1 MQLQSCAHVTGRQP
15 WSAAAVSRLKLSAT
29 GAMSWQIKMRVLKC
43 LPAAT
48 TYPTGD
54 KSFAVK
60 QGFPDP
66 ISAEEADPFLMCDHF
81 VRALNQLAPA
91 CAYSLSCVCPF
102 TRPCMAL
109 RRPCRRAL
117 SVRMSSLC
125 RGTPIEAWT
134 SSPTSCNA
142 KAATPT
148 PSAIAP
154 PSTAPECSGSG
165 SRRLLLRCTD
175 QAASNYSPAA
185 LAAA

>member
-1 MQLQSCAHVTGRQP
+1 
-15 WSAAAVSRLKLSAT
+15 
-29 GAMSWQIKMRVLKC
+29 MSWYIKMRVLKC
-43 LPAAT
+43 MPAAT
-48 TYPTGD
+48 TFPTGD

-81 VRALNQLAPA
+81 VRAQPLNQLAPA

-109 RRPCRRAL
+109 RRPCRRAP
-117 SVRMSSLC
+117 SARMSSLC

-134 SSPTSCNA
+134 SSPTSCKA

-148 PSAIAP
+148 PWA
-154 PSTAPECSGSG
+154 TAAHSRALECSGSG
-165 SRRLLLRCTD
+165 RTETTSLLLSAC
-175 QAASNYSPAA
+175 
-185 LAAA
+185 AAAYVCSDAAQCGQRHRARRRRRMRCHIGRFPN

>member
-1 MQLQSCAHVTGRQP
+1 
-15 WSAAAVSRLKLSAT
+15 
-29 GAMSWQIKMRVLKC
+29 MSWHIKMRVLKC
-43 LPAAT
+43 MPAAT

-81 VRALNQLAPA
+81 VRVQPLNQLAPA

-109 RRPCRRAL
+109 RRPCRRAP
-117 SVRMSSLC
+117 SARMSSLC

-134 SSPTSCNA
+134 SSPTSCKA

-165 SRRLLLRCTD
+165 SQRLFLRCTD
-175 QAASNYSPAA
+175 QAASNDSPAA